1 MNTGHIETLE
11 ESLVKAV
18 KAQDR
23 NEVRL
28 LLELHARLDRRDEH
42 GQTVLHYAAEFF
54 DTGILEDLLASP
66 KAEPDIRDEDGQTPL
81 HHAALANRER
91 AARLLLAKGADID
104 AVNRWGMTPLMRAAQ
119 TLLADTG
126 DAVHELLKRGADM
139 DAQDESG
146 RTALHYA
153 AGSPNT
159 KGLAALVSA
168 GANTEARDKSGKT
181 PLESLRLQD
190 SSNPRVALAA
200 SILTSAG
207 VQKHLKQG
215 AGKPVAA
222 PKTARFSPK

>member
-18 KAQDR
+18 KAENR

-91 AARLLLAKGADID
+91 AVRLLLAKGADID
-104 AVNRWGMTPLMRAAQ
+104 AVNKWGMTPLIRAAQ
-119 TLLADTG
+119 TSLTEAG
-126 DAVHELLKRGADM
+126 EAAQELMKRGADK
-139 DAQDESG
+139 DAQDERG
-146 RTALHYA
+146 RTALYYA
-153 AGSPNT
+153 ATSPNA
-159 KGLAALVSA
+159 KGLAALVAS
-168 GANTEARDKSGKT
+168 GADADIPDKSGKT
-181 PLESLRLQD
+181 PLQHLHQLDASK
-190 SSNPRVALAA
+190 PWVAQAT

-215 AGKPVAA
+215 IGKPVAA